1 MSRYCGKIS
10 LLLTAAENTMA
21 QQNQCDVLIKNALV
35 FDGSGNAPVTED
47 LAILNGKVLKRG
59 ANLQFES
66 VAETVDAEG
75 KWLTPGF
82 LDIHTHLDLEVEV
95 NPGLGEAVR
104 HGTTTVLLGNCS
116 LGVAFGSQEKN
127 NESPIIDCFTR
138 VENMPKKV
146 LRQCIEKITWDNTG
160 DYLDHFADLPLGP
173 NVAAFVPNSMLRIEV
188 MGTND
193 SISRPSTDTEKK
205 EMQTIMADC
214 MRQGYMGL
222 STDQIVFHYMANE
235 PNKNKRIPTHFAED
249 DELRPML
256 EIVRQR
262 GGVWQTNPDGEKMVR
277 TLKRFFWSCAR
288 FRGKP
293 LKISALT
300 AIDFVSIPGVWKKM
314 LKLGKVINSKLLG
327 GKIHFQALGGS
338 FRMYSDGMISP
349 VFEELESTR
358 EIIACE
364 VDQPESRLALFN
376 DAGWLARFDADWKRM
391 TATDVNLTKLGGNK
405 DAATFQ
411 MDFERMHFSD
421 CAVPSWDGD
430 TLAEVMRR
438 LAKFHASGGKEGAKD
453 AAEAEEFAKFPP
465 ETDSPKEF
473 WLQSM
478 RLYDTGFRWWFDIAN
493 LDEDI
498 VEEIL
503 FDENALPGFNDS
515 GAHLTNLSFYDGNLG
530 TLRIAQKR
538 GDMRVAHAVHRLT
551 REAAEFFNLDVGT
564 IEPGAQADIVLIN
577 PEELKKHDMN
587 DSRQKIYHELFGQ
600 DVLVNRTDGVVD
612 QVYINGVRAWENA
625 SSYTPA
631 LGTQTLG
638 RAVRA
643 NG

>member
-1 MSRYCGKIS
+1 M
-10 LLLTAAENTMA
+10 T
-21 QQNQCDVLIKNALV
+21 QQNTCDVLIKNALV

-59 ANLQFES
+59 VNLQFEN
-66 VAETVDAEG
+66 VGEIVDATG
-75 KWLTPGF
+75 KWLTPGL

-104 HGTTTVLLGNCS
+104 HGSTTVLLGNCS
-116 LGVAFGSQEKN
+116 LGVAFGSQERN
-127 NESPIIDCFTR
+127 GESPIVDCFTR
-138 VENMPKKV
+138 VENMPKQV
-146 LRQCIEKITWDNTG
+146 LRQCIEKITWDNTA
-160 DYLDHFADLPLGP
+160 DYMDHFSDLPLGP

-193 SISRPSTDTEKK
+193 SISRPSTDAEKK
-205 EMQTIMADC
+205 QMQTIMSDC
-214 MRQGYMGL
+214 MKQGYMGL
-222 STDQIVFHYMANE
+222 STDQIVFHYMAND

-256 EIVRQR
+256 EVVRKK

-293 LKISALT
+293 LKVSALT
-300 AIDFVSIPGVWKKM
+300 AVDFVSVPGIWKKM
-314 LKLGKVINSKLLG
+314 LKLGRVINSKLLG
-327 GKIHFQALGGS
+327 GKIHFQALGGR
-338 FRMYSDGMISP
+338 FRIFSDGMISP

-364 VDQPESRLALFN
+364 VDQPEERLKLFN
-376 DAGWLARFDADWKRM
+376 DPGWLARFDSDWKRM
-391 TATDVNLTKLGGNK
+391 TATDVDLTKLGGNK

-411 MDFERMHFSD
+411 MDFEKMFFSD

-430 TLAEVMRR
+430 SLATVMGR

-465 ETDSPKEF
+465 ETDDQKEF
-473 WLQSM
+473 WLQGM
-478 RLYDTGFRWWFDIAN
+478 RLYDMGFRWWFDVAN

-503 FDENALPGFNDS
+503 FDPNALPGFNDS

-551 REAAEFFNLDVGT
+551 REAAEFFNLDAGS

-587 DSRQKIYHELFGQ
+587 DSRKKIYHELFGQ
-600 DVLVNRTDGVVD
+600 DVLVNRTDGVVE
-612 QVYINGVRAWENA
+612 QVYIKGVRVWEDG
-625 SSYTPA
+625 STFTPA

-638 RAVRA
+638 RVLRA
-643 NG
+643 NA

>member
-1 MSRYCGKIS
+1 
-10 LLLTAAENTMA
+10 MA
-21 QQNQCDVLIKNALV
+21 QQNNCDVLIKNALV
-35 FDGSGNAPVTED
+35 FDGSGNAPINED
-47 LAILNGKVLKRG
+47 LAILDGKVLQRG

-66 VAETVDAEG
+66 VGETVDATG
-75 KWLTPGF
+75 MWLTPGL

-116 LGVAFGSQEKN
+116 LGVAFGSQEKKG
-127 NESPIIDCFTR
+127 ESPIIDCFTR

-146 LRQCIEKITWDNTG
+146 LRQCIEKITWDNTA
-160 DYLDHFADLPLGP
+160 DYMDHFADLPLGP

-188 MGTND
+188 MGTNA
-193 SISRPSTDTEKK
+193 SINRPSTDTEKK
-205 EMQTIMADC
+205 QMQTIMSDC
-214 MRQGYMGL
+214 MSQGYMGL

-256 EIVRQR
+256 EIVRKK
-262 GGVWQTNPDGEKMVR
+262 GGIWQTNPDGEKMVR

-300 AIDFVSIPGVWKKM
+300 AVDFVSIPGVWKKM
-314 LKLGKVINSKLLG
+314 LKLAKVINSRLLG
-327 GKIHFQALGGS
+327 GKIHFQALGGG

-364 VDQPESRLALFN
+364 VDQPEARQKLFN
-376 DAGWLARFDADWKRM
+376 DPGWLVRFDGDWKRM
-391 TATDVNLTKLGGNK
+391 TATDVDLTKLGGNK

-411 MDFERMHFSD
+411 MDFERMFFSD
-421 CAVPSWDGD
+421 CAVPTWDGD
-430 TLAEVMRR
+430 SLATVMRR
-438 LAKFHASGGKEGAKD
+438 LAKFHATDGKEGAKD
-453 AAEAEEFAKFPP
+453 AAEAEEFAKYPP
-465 ETDSPKEF
+465 ETDEPKEF

-478 RLYDTGFRWWFDIAN
+478 RLYDMGFRWWFDLAN
-493 LDEDI
+493 TDEDI

-503 FDENALPGFNDS
+503 FDPNALPGFNDS

-551 REAAEFFNLDVGT
+551 REAAEFFNLDVGR
-564 IEPGAQADIVLIN
+564 IEPGDQADIVLIN

-600 DVLVNRTDGVVD
+600 DVLVNRTDGVVE
-612 QVYINGVRAWENA
+612 QVYIHGVRAWENA
-625 SSYTPA
+625 GNFTDA
-631 LGTQTLG
+631 LGSQTLG
-638 RAVRA
+638 RVVRA
-643 NG
+643 SASA

>member
-1 MSRYCGKIS
+1 
-10 LLLTAAENTMA
+10 MA
-21 QQNQCDVLIKNALV
+21 QQDNCDVLIKNALV

-47 LAILNGKVLKRG
+47 LAILDGKVLKRG

-66 VAETVDAEG
+66 VGETVDATG
-75 KWLTPGF
+75 MWLTPGL

-104 HGTTTVLLGNCS
+104 HGTTTVLVGNCS

-127 NESPIIDCFTR
+127 GESPIVDCFTR
-138 VENMPKKV
+138 VENMPKNV
-146 LRQCIEKITWDNTG
+146 LRQCIEKITWDTTAG
-160 DYLDHFADLPLGP
+160 YLDHFDDMPLGP

-193 SISRPSTDTEKK
+193 SISRPSTATEKK
-205 EMQTIMADC
+205 QMQTIMSDC
-214 MRQGYMGL
+214 MSQGYMGL

-256 EIVRQR
+256 EIVRNK
-262 GGVWQTNPDGEKMVR
+262 GGIWQTNPDGEKMVR

-293 LKISALT
+293 LKVSALT
-300 AIDFVSIPGVWKKM
+300 AVDFVSIPGVWKKM
-314 LKLGKVINSKLLG
+314 LKLAKVINSKLLG
-327 GKIHFQALGGS
+327 GNIHFQALGGT
-338 FRMYSDGMISP
+338 FRMFSDGMVSP

-364 VDQPESRLALFN
+364 VDQPEARQKLFN
-376 DAGWLARFDADWKRM
+376 DPGWLARFDGDWKRM

-430 TLAEVMRR
+430 SLATVMRR
-438 LAKFHASGGKEGAKD
+438 LAKFHATDGKEGAKD

-465 ETDSPKEF
+465 ETDEPKEF

-478 RLYDTGFRWWFDIAN
+478 RLYDMGFRWWFDIAN

-503 FDENALPGFNDS
+503 FDPNALPGFNDS

-551 REAAEFFNLDVGT
+551 REAAEFFNLDVGR
-564 IEPGAQADIVLIN
+564 IEPGDQADIALFN

-587 DSRQKIYHELFGQ
+587 DSRRKIHHDLFGQ
-600 DVLVNRTDGVVD
+600 DVLVNRTDGVVE
-612 QVYINGVRAWENA
+612 QVYIKGVRVWEDA
-625 SSYTPA
+625 GSYTAA

-638 RAVRA
+638 RALRA
-643 NG
+643 RA

>member
-10 LLLTAAENTMA
+10 FLLTAAENTMS

-66 VAETVDAEG
+66 AGETVDATG
-75 KWLTPGF
+75 MWLTPGF

-104 HGTTTVLLGNCS
+104 HGTTTVLVGNCS

-127 NESPIIDCFTR
+127 GESPIVDCFTR

-146 LRQCIEKITWDNTG
+146 LRQCIEKITWDNTA
-160 DYLDHFADLPLGP
+160 DYLDHFANLPLGP

-193 SISRPSTDTEKK
+193 SINRPSTDTEKK

-214 MRQGYMGL
+214 MRQGYVGL

-262 GGVWQTNPDGEKMVR
+262 GGVWQTNPDGEKMLR
-277 TLKRFFWSCAR
+277 TLKRFFWSCGR

-314 LKLGKVINSKLLG
+314 LNLGKVINSKLLG
-327 GKIHFQALGGS
+327 GKIHFQALGGR

-376 DAGWLARFDADWKRM
+376 DPGWLARFDGDWKRM

-411 MDFERMHFSD
+411 MDFEKMHFSD
-421 CAVPSWDGD
+421 SAVPSWDGD
-430 TLAEVMRR
+430 TLATVMRR
-438 LAKFHASGGKEGAKD
+438 LAKFHASEGKEGAKD

-465 ETDSPKEF
+465 ETDDPKEF

-478 RLYDTGFRWWFDIAN
+478 RLYDTGFRWWFDVAN

-503 FDENALPGFNDS
+503 FDPSALPGFNDS

-538 GDMRVAHAVHRLT
+538 GDLRVAHAVHRLT

-564 IEPGAQADIVLIN
+564 IEPGDQADIVLIN

-587 DSRQKIYHELFGQ
+587 DSRQKVYHELFGQ
-600 DVLVNRTDGVVD
+600 DVLVNRTDGVVE
-612 QVYINGVRAWENA
+612 QVYINGVRVWENA
-625 SSYTPA
+625 GNYTEA
-631 LGTQTLG
+631 LGTKTLG
-638 RAVRA
+638 RALRA

>member
-1 MSRYCGKIS
+1 M
-10 LLLTAAENTMA
+10 T
-21 QQNQCDVLIKNALV
+21 QQNTCDVLIKNALV
-35 FDGSGNAPVTED
+35 FDGSTNAPVTED
-47 LAILNGKVLKRG
+47 LAIFNGRVLKRG
-59 ANLQFES
+59 ANLQFDS
-66 VAETVDAEG
+66 AGETVDATG
-75 KWLTPGF
+75 MWLTPGL

-127 NESPIIDCFTR
+127 GESPIVDCFTR

-146 LRQCIEKITWDNTG
+146 LRQCIEKITWDNTA
-160 DYLDHFADLPLGP
+160 DYMDHFSDLPLGP

-193 SISRPSTDTEKK
+193 SISRPSTDAEKQQ
-205 EMQTIMADC
+205 MQTIMNDC
-214 MRQGYMGL
+214 MSQGYMGL
-222 STDQIVFHYMANE
+222 STDQIVFHYMAND

-256 EIVRQR
+256 EVVRKK

-288 FRGKP
+288 FRGNP

-300 AIDFVSIPGVWKKM
+300 AVDFVSIPGVWQKM
-314 LKLGKVINSKLLG
+314 LKLGRVINSKLLG
-327 GKIHFQALGGS
+327 GKIHFQALGGC
-338 FRMYSDGMISP
+338 FRMFSDGMISP

-364 VDQPESRLALFN
+364 IDQSEERLKLFN
-376 DAGWLARFDADWKRM
+376 DPGWLVRFDADWKRM
-391 TATDVNLTKLGGNK
+391 TATGVDLTKLGGNK

-411 MDFERMHFSD
+411 MDFEKMYFSD

-430 TLAEVMRR
+430 SLATVMDR

-465 ETDSPKEF
+465 ETDEQKEF
-473 WLQSM
+473 WLQGM
-478 RLYDTGFRWWFDIAN
+478 RLYDLGFRWWFDVAN

-503 FDENALPGFNDS
+503 FDPNALPGFNDS

-538 GDMRVAHAVHRLT
+538 GEMRVAHAVHRLT
-551 REAAEFFNLDVGT
+551 REAAEFFNLDVGS

-587 DSRQKIYHELFGQ
+587 DSRKKIYHELFGQ
-600 DVLVNRTDGVVD
+600 DVLVNRTDGVVE
-612 QVYINGVRAWENA
+612 QVYIKGVRVWEDGNT
-625 SSYTPA
+625 YTPA

-638 RAVRA
+638 RALRA
-643 NG
+643 NA

>member
-1 MSRYCGKIS
+1 M
-10 LLLTAAENTMA
+10 T
-21 QQNQCDVLIKNALV
+21 QQNTCDVLIKNALV

-59 ANLQFES
+59 VNLQFEN
-66 VAETVDAEG
+66 VGEIVDATG
-75 KWLTPGF
+75 KWLTPGL

-104 HGTTTVLLGNCS
+104 HGSTTVLLGNCS
-116 LGVAFGSQEKN
+116 LGVAFGSQERN
-127 NESPIIDCFTR
+127 GESPIVDCFTR
-138 VENMPKKV
+138 VENMPKQV
-146 LRQCIEKITWDNTG
+146 LRQCIEKITWDNTA
-160 DYLDHFADLPLGP
+160 DYMDHFSDLPLGP

-193 SISRPSTDTEKK
+193 SISRPSTNAEKK
-205 EMQTIMADC
+205 QMQTIMSDC
-214 MRQGYMGL
+214 MKQGYMGL
-222 STDQIVFHYMANE
+222 STDQIVFHYMAND

-256 EIVRQR
+256 EVVRKK

-293 LKISALT
+293 LKVSALT
-300 AIDFVSIPGVWKKM
+300 AVDFVSVPGIWKKM
-314 LKLGKVINSKLLG
+314 LKLGRVINSKLLG
-327 GKIHFQALGGS
+327 GKIHFQALGGR
-338 FRMYSDGMISP
+338 FRIFSDGMISP

-364 VDQPESRLALFN
+364 VDQPEERLKLFN
-376 DAGWLARFDADWKRM
+376 DPGWLARFDSDWKRM
-391 TATDVNLTKLGGNK
+391 TATDVDLTKLGGNK

-411 MDFERMHFSD
+411 MDFEKMFFSD

-430 TLAEVMRR
+430 SLATVMGR

-465 ETDSPKEF
+465 ETDDQKEF
-473 WLQSM
+473 WLQGM
-478 RLYDTGFRWWFDIAN
+478 RLYDMGFRWWFDVAN

-503 FDENALPGFNDS
+503 FDPNALPGFNDS

-551 REAAEFFNLDVGT
+551 REAAEFFNLDAGS

-587 DSRQKIYHELFGQ
+587 DSRKKIYHELFGQ
-600 DVLVNRTDGVVD
+600 DVLVNRTDGVVE
-612 QVYINGVRAWENA
+612 QVYIKGVRVWEDG
-625 SSYTPA
+625 STFTPA

-638 RAVRA
+638 RVLRA
-643 NG
+643 NA